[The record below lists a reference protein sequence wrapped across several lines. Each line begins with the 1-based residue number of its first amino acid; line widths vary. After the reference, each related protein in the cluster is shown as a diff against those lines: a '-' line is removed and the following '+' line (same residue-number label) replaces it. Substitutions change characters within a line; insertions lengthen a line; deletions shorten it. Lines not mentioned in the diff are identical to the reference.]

1 MRGAYDMLTWSHVH
15 VHVPAVTR
23 RQPKCHTKAADKHH
37 TGPFI
42 STSSETSTIDSIPP
56 VSLSLTSHRVV
67 SPPLA
72 GQLNDWIE
80 NPATLASCSMAYII
94 SSLEDL
100 SCSSAAVGGEP
111 ELFDVLLREVDRR
124 LGRLLTPTTMS
135 SAGAAILR
143 LLHAMATRYASIPS
157 SQPHSYSSQTL
168 ELLGQ
173 CLIPTI
179 ASLRPRQLRN
189 LLRNLSTLDWYPSDH
204 MLQEELLRVCC
215 AYYRALHPNNVAF
228 LSSLITAPNQRPPPT
243 ALMPGTQRLGFLL
256 PAIHWAVPK
265 SSMADLARFARA
277 LQYTQGIW
285 KNPSPEGKLLLP
297 QVTLILEEIAVR
309 AARCVD
315 GANPEDVSHV
325 ISALHRLELQP
336 NKHLLTVVEVWAD
349 RRLSA
354 LTPHALTLALASFA
368 RMGTRS
374 PRLLS
379 TAASCVEG
387 CLTRRDAHP
396 MKADELAKIV
406 WAFARL
412 DFYPGNVVLSHAMR
426 VLEQQAHTLPDIAAS
441 NLLWAVTR
449 FLRDGDNGGG
459 PNQITFDANAVATT
473 LLPVARLYSGQ
484 SAALVLWSLATLT
497 STHKSS
503 NVVTINR
510 KIESKVVT
518 SFLNAVVNDMD
529 SVDAHSIS
537 LATWA
542 IGTLRFGEHSAFVEA
557 VSLAVVQDH
566 PELSTYDPH
575 HLSNLVWGVAKSG
588 IYFDKTT
595 LRVLSDACTPRVEEF
610 AASELFPLCWGFA
623 TMGYS
628 HPSFIYGSVNQF
640 KARKDEFGGLELTG
654 MLWSLAKLLDTRK
667 VWEAKQEVVH
677 SCLQIAATQLA
688 GKSHVLQPSQ
698 VGMVVWAVGKLL
710 SNYSSALVGDKI
722 IEVVS
727 MTTCS
732 LVLDHLPR
740 LDPVSVS
747 SVAHG
752 IRLIDQRTFTANP
765 AFKEIK
771 HKVYHALRSKVISP
785 TFLEVL
791 NPWEFGSLAMHLAA
805 YLDPAES
812 SSTMDLGVKELLTY
826 ARAEALATK
835 AAPGSAI
842 QLLIA
847 MTKCKCYP
855 PGAYAAIFKRL
866 ESLSPSYNL
875 GCANLRLLYDAIE
888 RLKEQNMPVPLLSKV
903 WVRRM
908 RDLQGL

>member
-1 MRGAYDMLTWSHVH
+1 MRGAYDMLNWSHVH
-15 VHVPAVTR
+15 VHIPAVTR

-42 STSSETSTIDSIPP
+42 STSPETSTISH
-56 VSLSLTSHRVV
+56 VSLSLTSQSVV
-67 SPPLA
+67 PPPLA
-72 GQLNDWIE
+72 GQLEDWIG
-80 NPATLASCSMAYII
+80 NPAMLASSSMAHII
-94 SSLEDL
+94 SSLEEL
-100 SCSSAAVGGEP
+100 LCSSAAVGNAP

-124 LGRLLTPTTMS
+124 LGRSLMPTTLS

-143 LLHAMATRYASIPS
+143 LVHAMATRYASISS

-189 LLRNLSTLDWYPSDH
+189 LLQNLSTLDWYPSDH

-215 AYYRALHPNNVAF
+215 AYHRALNPNNVAF

-243 ALMPGTQRLGFLL
+243 ALMPGTQRLEFLL
-256 PAIHWAVPK
+256 PAIRWAVPK

-387 CLTRRDAHP
+387 CLTRRDAHV
-396 MKADELAKIV
+396 MKPEELAKIV

-459 PNQITFDANAVATT
+459 PNEIAFDANAVATT

-497 STHKSS
+497 SANKSL
-503 NVVTINR
+503 NLVTIN
-510 KIESKVVT
+510 KKTESKVVK
-518 SFLNAVVNDMD
+518 SLLNAVVNDMD

-588 IYFDKTT
+588 TYFDRTT
-595 LRVLSDACTPRVEEF
+595 LHVLADVSAPRIEEF

-623 TMGYS
+623 TMDYS
-628 HPSFIYGSVNQF
+628 HPSLICGAVNQF

-654 MLWSLAKLLDTRK
+654 MLWSLAKLLDTRE
-667 VWEAKQEVVH
+667 VWESKQEVVH

-710 SNYSSALVGDKI
+710 SNYSSALVGDEI
-722 IEVVS
+722 IEAVS
-727 MTTCS
+727 MTTYS

-752 IRLIDQRTFTANP
+752 IRLIDQRTFTANLR
-765 AFKEIK
+765 AYKEIK
-771 HKVYHALRSKVISP
+771 HKVYRALRSKVISP
-785 TFLEVL
+785 TFLDAL

-826 ARAEALATK
+826 ARAETLAST

-842 QLLIA
+842 QLLVA
-847 MTKCKCYP
+847 MTRCKCYP

-875 GCANLRLLYDAIE
+875 GCANLRLLYEAIE
-888 RLKEQNMPVPLLSKV
+888 RLKEQNMPIPLLSKV